1 MSVEPLLSVK
11 DLQVQ
16 FRDPTR
22 RRAKLNA
29 VDGVSFEV
37 YPRETVGLVGESG
50 SGKSTIGRAILGLL
64 SPSQGSVTLAG
75 REVVG
80 KKGGSAAADISKTLQ
95 AVFQDPFGSLNPAR
109 TVGQTVLEPL
119 EAHGRLKA
127 HVAAARRTE
136 LLESVRLPSNSAAR
150 YPHSFSGGQ
159 RQRIG
164 IARALAPS
172 PQLLVCD
179 EAVSALDL
187 ISRAQVINLL
197 ARLQDDEDLAM
208 LFIAHDLTITTHLSH
223 RTVVLYRGRIMEQG
237 SAETIHDR
245 PLHPYT
251 RALLAAVPVP
261 SPGQQRQRREERKAA
276 VAITTANA
284 APAPDAGCPFAPRCP
299 FASEVCWSQRPAD
312 VEVGTVS
319 VACHRFVPSSGHP
332 DPDPL
337 AAGIPADPLGEDAG
351 AARRVAQ
358 GAVTQD
364 EQPVA

>member
-1 MSVEPLLSVK
+1 MSVEPLLSVS

-22 RRAKLNA
+22 RGAKLNA
-29 VDGVSFEV
+29 VDGVSFAV

-64 SPSQGSVTLAG
+64 RPSEGSVTLAG
-75 REVVG
+75 REVRG
-80 KKGGSAAADISKTLQ
+80 RSGPAADISKTLQ

-119 EAHGRLKA
+119 EARGRLKPQ
-127 HVAAARRTE
+127 AATARRTE

-197 ARLQDDEDLAM
+197 ARLQDEEDLAM

-237 SAETIHDR
+237 PAETIHER

-261 SPGQQRQRREERKAA
+261 SPGQQRRRREERKAA

-284 APAPDAGCPFAPRCP
+284 ASAPDAGCPFAPRCP
-299 FASEVCWSQRPAD
+299 FASEVCWSRRPAD
-312 VEVGTVS
+312 LKVGAVS
-319 VACHRFVPSSGHP
+319 VACHRFDPSSGHP
-332 DPDPL
+332 DPDPRAGSIPT
-337 AAGIPADPLGEDAG
+337 AAIGEFGDPAVPSPERGGVQSE
-351 AARRVAQ
+351 R
-358 GAVTQD
+358 
-364 EQPVA
+364 PVA

>member
-1 MSVEPLLSVK
+1 MSIEPLLSVS

-22 RRAKLNA
+22 RRTKVNA
-29 VDGVSFEV
+29 VDGVTFSV
-37 YPRETVGLVGESG
+37 NRRETVGLVGESG
-50 SGKSTIGRAILGLL
+50 SGKSTIGRAILGLVN
-64 SPSQGSVTLAG
+64 PSGGTVAVAG
-75 REVVG
+75 KQVG
-80 KKGGSAAADISKTLQ
+80 GKGNRAAADISRTLQ

-109 TVGQTVLEPL
+109 RVGQTVLEPL
-119 EAHGRLKA
+119 EAQGRLKPEIA
-127 HVAAARRTE
+127 EARRRE
-136 LLESVRLPSNSAAR
+136 LLESVRLPSNSAGR

-197 ARLQDDEDLAM
+197 ARLQDEEDLAM

-237 SAETIHDR
+237 PAETIHDR

-261 SPGQQRQRREERKAA
+261 SPQQQRRRREERKAA
-276 VAITTANA
+276 VAMTTANA
-284 APAPDAGCPFAPRCP
+284 AAAPEVGCPFAPRCP
-299 FASEVCWSQRPAD
+299 FASPVCWSTRPAD
-312 VEVGTVS
+312 TAIGEVT
-319 VACHRFVPSSGHP
+319 VACHRFDPASGHP
-332 DPDPL
+332 DLDAMATAAPAPPDP
-337 AAGIPADPLGEDAG
+337 
-351 AARRVAQ
+351 
-358 GAVTQD
+358 
-364 EQPVA
+364 PVAVGATGRPGESAVD

>member
-1 MSVEPLLSVK
+1 MSAEPLLSVR
-11 DLQVQ
+11 DLRVE

-29 VDGVSFEV
+29 VDGVSFDV
-37 YPRETVGLVGESG
+37 NPRETVGLVGESG
-50 SGKSTIGRAILGLL
+50 SGKSTIGRAILGLIT
-64 SPSQGSVTLAG
+64 PSAGSVVLGG
-75 REVVG
+75 RDING
-80 KKGGSAAADISKTLQ
+80 KKASGAADASQVLQ

-109 TVGQTVLEPL
+109 TVGQTLLEPL
-119 EAHGRLKA
+119 EVRGRLGRS
-127 HVAAARRTE
+127 VADARRRE
-136 LLESVRLPSNSAAR
+136 LLESVRLPSNSSTR

-172 PQLLVCD
+172 PRLLVCD

-197 ARLQDDEDLAM
+197 ARLQRDADLAM

-237 SAETIHDR
+237 PAETVHHR

-261 SPGQQRQRREERKAA
+261 SPRLQQRRREERKNA
-276 VAITTANA
+276 VAMTTANA
-284 APAPDAGCPFAPRCP
+284 AVAPREGCPFAPRCP
-299 FASEVCWSQRPAD
+299 FVSDICWSQRPAD
-312 VEVGTVS
+312 TVIGEVT
-319 VACHRFVPSSGHP
+319 VACHRFDPSSGHP
-332 DPDPL
+332 DPERVETSTVRAPASPASAVPPPAVAASGKL
-337 AAGIPADPLGEDAG
+337 A
-351 AARRVAQ
+351 
-358 GAVTQD
+358 
-364 EQPVA
+364 